1 MTEPNTTTPKK
12 TAASVAAS
20 KPAGEEWQI
29 QISKKIAGDLW
40 NFRARD
46 AEAFAELSKGLAEH
60 GDDILN
66 SLGSFVQ
73 IVIARTVQTEEFNS
87 STSKPAS
94 KQPVS
99 RQSDDGG
106 TPSCKHGPMKD
117 LADKNYKNRW
127 YCSSTDRK
135 NQCPSLP

>member
-1 MTEPNTTTPKK
+1 MTEPSPTTPKK
-12 TAASVAAS
+12 ATSAPV
-20 KPAGEEWQI
+20 KAGTEEWQI

-40 NFRARD
+40 NFRAPT

-87 STSKPAS
+87 STSKPAARA
-94 KQPVS
+94 Q
-99 RQSDDGG
+99 QSVVKDDNG

-117 LADKNYKNRW
+117 LQDKGYKNRW
-127 YCSSTDRK
+127 YCSSSDRK